1 MEVKDMAH
9 KNKKDGYV
17 LAMVLILTLLMSVT
31 ILTTFTIVYRYV
43 RLSKIH
49 IEDLRNDVYDPDP
62 NNLSNIIITIDEV
75 EYDYT

>member
-1 MEVKDMAH
+1 MAH

-49 IEDLRNDVYDPDP
+49 IEDLRSDVYDPDP

>member
-1 MEVKDMAH
+1 MEVRDMVH
-9 KNKKDGYV
+9 KKKKEGYV

-49 IEDLRNDVYDPDP
+49 IEDLRSDVYDPDP
-62 NNLSNIIITIDEV
+62 NNVSNIIITIDEV

>member
-1 MEVKDMAH
+1 MCH
-9 KNKKDGYV
+9 KKKKEGYV

-43 RLSKIH
+43 KLSKLH
-49 IEDLRNDVYDPDP
+49 IEDLRSDVYDPDP
-62 NNLSNIIITIDEV
+62 NNISNIIITIDEV

>member
-1 MEVKDMAH
+1 MAH
-9 KNKKDGYV
+9 KKKKDGYV
-17 LAMVLILTLLMSVT
+17 LAMVLILTLLMSIT

-43 RLSKIH
+43 RLSEKR
-49 IEDLRNDVYDPDP
+49 IEDLRSEVYVPT

>member
-1 MEVKDMAH
+1 MAH

-43 RLSKIH
+43 KLSKLH
-49 IEDLRNDVYDPDP
+49 IEDLRSDVYDPDP
-62 NNLSNIIITIDEV
+62 NNISNIIITIDEV

>member
-1 MEVKDMAH
+1 MAH
-9 KNKKDGYV
+9 KKKKDGYV
-17 LAMVLILTLLMSVT
+17 LAMVLILTLLMSIT

-49 IEDLRNDVYDPDP
+49 IEDLRSDVYDPDP
-62 NNLSNIIITIDEV
+62 NNISNIIITIDEV

>member
-1 MEVKDMAH
+1 MVH
-9 KNKKDGYV
+9 KKKKDGYV

-49 IEDLRNDVYDPDP
+49 IEDLRSDVYDPDP
-62 NNLSNIIITIDEV
+62 NNISNIIITIDEV

>member
-1 MEVKDMAH
+1 MAH

-43 RLSKIH
+43 KLSKLH
-49 IEDLRNDVYDPDP
+49 IEDLRSEVYVPT
-62 NNLSNIIITIDEV
+62 NNESNITITIDEV
-75 EYDYT
+75 QYDYT

>member
-1 MEVKDMAH
+1 MCH
-9 KNKKDGYV
+9 KKKKEGYV

-49 IEDLRNDVYDPDP
+49 IEDLRSDVYDPDP
-62 NNLSNIIITIDEV
+62 NNISNIIITIDEV

>member
-1 MEVKDMAH
+1 MVH
-9 KNKKDGYV
+9 KKKKDGYV

-49 IEDLRNDVYDPDP
+49 IEDLRSDVYDPDP

>member
-1 MEVKDMAH
+1 MCH
-9 KNKKDGYV
+9 KKKKDGYV

-49 IEDLRNDVYDPDP
+49 IEDLRSDVYDPDP
-62 NNLSNIIITIDEV
+62 NNISNIIITIDEV

>member
-1 MEVKDMAH
+1 MCH
-9 KNKKDGYV
+9 KNKKEGYV

-49 IEDLRNDVYDPDP
+49 IEDLRSDVYDPDP
-62 NNLSNIIITIDEV
+62 NNISNIIITIDEV

>member
-1 MEVKDMAH
+1 MCH
-9 KNKKDGYV
+9 KKKKEGYV

-49 IEDLRNDVYDPDP
+49 IEDLRSDVYDPDP

>member
-1 MEVKDMAH
+1 MCH
-9 KNKKDGYV
+9 KKKKEGYV

-49 IEDLRNDVYDPDP
+49 IEDLRSDVYDPDP
-62 NNLSNIIITIDEV
+62 NNASNISITIDEV
-75 EYDYT
+75 QYDYT

>member
-1 MEVKDMAH
+1 MCH
-9 KNKKDGYV
+9 KKKKEGYV

-49 IEDLRNDVYDPDP
+49 IEDLRSDVYDPT
-62 NNLSNIIITIDEV
+62 NNASNISITIDEV